1 MASTSALG
9 ALSLGSSPSS
19 PTILRQDF
27 ERQAKRQTKPRKLMT
42 EQFEAKQEKKPPIE
56 VNSPDEALA
65 LCHALGSKLGGDLP
79 FISGITEIFVGGAY
93 KVDNP
98 EGEQQIR
105 KKIEYYKDNYTGP
118 EILLYMLTNMGGG
131 KNNYGA
137 RAESIPD
144 NSAARQASIENTQTG
159 LQAAREKMGLPHTKT
174 EPPSVAIEKENLNKG
189 DNATV

>member
-1 MASTSALG
+1 
-9 ALSLGSSPSS
+9 
-19 PTILRQDF
+19 
-27 ERQAKRQTKPRKLMT
+27 MT

-65 LCHALGSKLGGDLP
+65 LCHALGSKLGGDIP

-131 KNNYGA
+131 KNSYGA
-137 RAESIPD
+137 KVENISD
-144 NSAARQASIENTQTG
+144 NSAARQASIENTQEG
-159 LQAAREKMGLPHTKT
+159 LRITREKMGLPHTET
-174 EPPSVAIEKENLNKG
+174 EPPSMVIEKENLNKE
-189 DNATV
+189 NRPTA